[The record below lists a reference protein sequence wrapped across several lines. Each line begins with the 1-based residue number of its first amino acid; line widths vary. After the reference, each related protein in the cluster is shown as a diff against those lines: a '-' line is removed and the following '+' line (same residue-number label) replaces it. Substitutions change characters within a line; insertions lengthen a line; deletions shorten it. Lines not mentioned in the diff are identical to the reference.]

1 MEFVEGEALDNLVKR
16 WGRLEVNLALEVAT
30 QVAAGLTA
38 IHNEKLVHR
47 DIKPTNIMVSFD
59 ERQMV
64 TAKIIDLGLA
74 KPAPDTSAESAI
86 STSGTFA
93 GTPEFASPE
102 QFAGVG
108 VDIRSDLYSVGVTL
122 WEMLAG
128 QVPFRGSSAE
138 VMYQHLHAPLTP

>member
-47 DIKPTNIMVSFD
+47 DIKPTNIIVSFD

-74 KPAPDTSAESAI
+74 KPAPDTSLNLRYQRPGLLRERRSLQVRSNLQGSAW
-86 STSGTFA
+86 TSAQIYT
-93 GTPEFASPE
+93 
-102 QFAGVG
+102 
-108 VDIRSDLYSVGVTL
+108 R
-122 WEMLAG
+122 
-128 QVPFRGSSAE
+128 
-138 VMYQHLHAPLTP
+138 